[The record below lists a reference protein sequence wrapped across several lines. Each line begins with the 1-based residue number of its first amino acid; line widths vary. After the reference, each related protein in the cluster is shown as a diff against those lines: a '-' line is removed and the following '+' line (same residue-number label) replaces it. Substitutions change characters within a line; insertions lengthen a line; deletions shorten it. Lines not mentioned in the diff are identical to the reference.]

1 MIMTEKEKNLADK
14 YLECRD
20 KKEALVFAKIP
31 KLQHQM
37 KYWNIALKL

>member
-20 KKEALVFAKIP
+20 KKEALVFADYNEK
-31 KLQHQM
+31 
-37 KYWNIALKL
+37 KYICI